1 VFEKLKTINKD
12 YGNLILA
19 SITFVLVIM
28 TVLYVWTTRETLKL
42 LEKDYV
48 VRSYPEIHI
57 LSPEEKVFNEI
68 EHLAFSIHNSGFQAT
83 NVTVDIILIY
93 NGEPVDKKIFLLHL
107 IRGKPFYSSDQIFR
121 LPSNMTYF
129 VYLDKKEFT
138 LGDNTGFLICVNYKF
153 PMNTEKIEEGAYYHW
168 STKRN
173 LWQRVMVE
181 QTIKDLKA
189 KSRANGLLKS
199 DTKVT
204 Q

>member
-19 SITFVLVIM
+19 FITLGLVII
-28 TVLYVWTTRETLKL
+28 TVLYVWTTRETLRL

-57 LSPEEKVFNEI
+57 LSPEDKVINEI
-68 EHLAFSIHNSGFQAT
+68 EHLAFPIYNSGFQAT
-83 NVTVDIILIY
+83 NVNVDIVLIY
-93 NGEPVDKKIFLLHL
+93 NGEPVDKKITLLHL

-121 LPSNMTYF
+121 LASNMTHTVF
-129 VYLDKKEFT
+129 LDKKEFT
-138 LGDNTGFLICVNYKF
+138 LGDNTGFLICVNYNS
-153 PMNTEKIEEGAYYHW
+153 PINTEKIEECAYYHL
-168 STKRN
+168 STKKN
-173 LWQRVMVE
+173 YWQRVMDK
-181 QTIKDLKA
+181 QIIKDLKT